1 MASAKLAE
9 PPVIPRVAL
18 SETRTPVNEVTVTV
32 AVSLPLYSLE
42 AAVIV
47 TAVMEALEIV
57 LLTELEIGAL

>member
-1 MASAKLAE
+1 MAFAKRAVLPE
-9 PPVIPRVAL
+9 TVTLPTSPP
-18 SETRTPVNEVTVTV
+18 RTPVNEVTVTV

-57 LLTELEIGAL
+57 SLTELELGAL